1 MKKKVR
7 KAVIPAAGPRLALAF
22 ALPTIC
28 SAAHA
33 AALTGR
39 AVLEGLI
46 KEDHSE
52 ES

>member
-1 MKKKVR
+1 MNKIR

-22 ALPTIC
+22 ALPIIH

-39 AVLEGLI
+39 AVFRGLN
-46 KEDHSE
+46 KEKLL
-52 ES
+52 

>member
-1 MKKKVR
+1 MKKIR

-22 ALPTIC
+22 ALPIIH

-39 AVLEGLI
+39 AVFEVYSR
-46 KEDHSE
+46 SE
-52 ES
+52 VDYA